1 MKSSLSSFY
10 LKYKHGSGCILTICN
25 NNLGYGDEEKNW
37 NLKHSP
43 SIPLRLDYCLRDRQ
57 ASTSCKPFAPLS
69 HLKKKK
75 SLLC

>member
-10 LKYKHGSGCILTICN
+10 LKYKHGSGCILAICN
-25 NNLGYGDEEKNW
+25 NNLGYSDEAREW

-43 SIPLRLDYCLRDRQ
+43 STPLRLDYCVRETNKLLPYV
-57 ASTSCKPFAPLS
+57 SFFPLS

-75 SLLC
+75 KPII